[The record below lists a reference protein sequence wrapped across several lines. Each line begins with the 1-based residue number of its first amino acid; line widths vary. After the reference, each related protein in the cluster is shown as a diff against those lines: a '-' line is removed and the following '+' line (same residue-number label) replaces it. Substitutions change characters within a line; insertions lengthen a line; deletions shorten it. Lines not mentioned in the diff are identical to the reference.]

1 MNAKR
6 KKSTLRRGPLRRA
19 GSYHGPGENMIAEF
33 RGFLTKTNALALAV
47 GVIIGAA
54 VGNVV
59 SAVSTDLLMPLIGLF
74 LPGGSWREAKLVLT
88 SATDATGKVTENAI
102 LYGHFIGALLDFLI
116 ISFVLFLILR
126 ALVRPAPVAAPEPT
140 KKCPEC
146 LEMIPQAAR
155 RCRACT
161 ASVA

>member
-1 MNAKR
+1 MV
-6 KKSTLRRGPLRRA
+6 
-19 GSYHGPGENMIAEF
+19 AEF

-59 SAVSTDLLMPLIGLF
+59 SAVAADILMPIIGVF
-74 LPGGSWREAKLVLT
+74 LPGGSWR
-88 SATDATGKVTENAI
+88 DATIPLDDKNAI
-102 LYGHFIGALLDFLI
+102 LYGHFLATILDFVI
-116 ISFVLFLILR
+116 ISFVIFLI
-126 ALVRPAPVAAPEPT
+126 VRTLIKPVPTPAGDPM

-146 LEMIPQAAR
+146 LEMIPEAAR

-161 ASVA
+161 ATVA

>member
-1 MNAKR
+1 
-6 KKSTLRRGPLRRA
+6 
-19 GSYHGPGENMIAEF
+19 MIAEF

-59 SAVSTDLLMPLIGLF
+59 SALVADVLMPIISLAIPSGN
-74 LPGGSWREAKLVLT
+74 WRDAKLALT
-88 SATDATGKVTENAI
+88 DKTAI
-102 LYGHFIGALLDFLI
+102 LYGHFLGTIIDFILI
-116 ISFVLFLILR
+116 S
-126 ALVRPAPVAAPEPT
+126 LVVFWIVRTLVKPVPEPAAEPM

-146 LEMIPQAAR
+146 LDMVPAAAH

-161 ASVA
+161 SALS